1 VGTIESIQTYCDYG
15 VPIYELQEER
25 STLLD
30 WSIKKGVDGVRAYQI
45 EDNHTSIDGISI
57 F

>member
-1 VGTIESIQTYCDYG
+1 
-15 VPIYELQEER
+15 LQEER

-45 EDNHTSIDGISI
+45 ENNHTSIDGMVIGTNN
-57 F
+57 